1 MTVAGV
7 LVKLFTTFLPLIKE
21 YITSPDKRKDILS
34 LRTMTAWV
42 IISLVIGT
50 GCALYLAEQADN
62 NLTLHEPLI
71 KQYTKIQ
78 QENQKLKS
86 EQILLKNT
94 LATCKEETRTALS
107 ICTIQEPATVTPQP
121 DYVYDP
127 RTHTMVVA
135 GEIKK

>member
-1 MTVAGV
+1 MPVAGV

-21 YITSPDKRKDILS
+21 YITSSDKRKNILS
-34 LRTMTAWV
+34 LQTMTAWV
-42 IISLVIGT
+42 IITLVIGT
-50 GCALYLAEQADN
+50 GCALYLAEQAVN
-62 NLTLHEPLI
+62 NLTLHEPMI

-94 LATCKEETRTALS
+94 LATCKDETRTALS
-107 ICTIQEPATVTPQP
+107 LCTIQEPATVTPQP

>member
-1 MTVAGV
+1 MPVAGV

-21 YITSPDKRKDILS
+21 YITSSDKRKNILS

-42 IISLVIGT
+42 IITLVIGT
-50 GCALYLAEQADN
+50 GCALYLAEQAVN

-86 EQILLKNT
+86 EQILLKNA
-94 LATCKEETRTALS
+94 LATCKDETRTVLS
-107 ICTIQEPATVTPQP
+107 LWSEQTSL
-121 DYVYDP
+121 
-127 RTHTMVVA
+127 
-135 GEIKK
+135 

>member
-1 MTVAGV
+1 MPVAGV

-21 YITSPDKRKDILS
+21 YITSSDKRKNILS
-34 LRTMTAWV
+34 LQTMTAWV
-42 IISLVIGT
+42 IITLVIGT
-50 GCALYLAEQADN
+50 GCALYLAEQAVN
-62 NLTLHEPLI
+62 NLTLHEPMI

-94 LATCKEETRTALS
+94 LTTCKEETRTALS

>member
-1 MTVAGV
+1 MPVAGV

-21 YITSPDKRKDILS
+21 YITSSDKRKNILS
-34 LRTMTAWV
+34 LQTMTAWV
-42 IISLVIGT
+42 IITLVIGT
-50 GCALYLAEQADN
+50 GCALYLAEQAVN

>member
-1 MTVAGV
+1 MPVAGV

-21 YITSPDKRKDILS
+21 YITSSDKRKNILS
-34 LRTMTAWV
+34 LQTMTAWV
-42 IISLVIGT
+42 IITLVIGT

-127 RTHTMVVA
+127 KTHTMVLA

>member
-1 MTVAGV
+1 MPVAGD

-21 YITSPDKRKDILS
+21 YITSSDKRKDILS

-127 RTHTMVVA
+127 KTHTMVVV

>member
-1 MTVAGV
+1 MPVAGV

-21 YITSPDKRKDILS
+21 YITSSDKRKDILS

-127 RTHTMVVA
+127 KTHTMVLA

>member
-1 MTVAGV
+1 MPVAGV

-21 YITSPDKRKDILS
+21 YITSSDKRKNILS
-34 LRTMTAWV
+34 LQTMTAWV
-42 IISLVIGT
+42 IITLVIGT
-50 GCALYLAEQADN
+50 GCALYLAEQAVN
-62 NLTLHEPLI
+62 NLTLHEPMI

-127 RTHTMVVA
+127 KTHTMVLA

>member
-1 MTVAGV
+1 MPVAGV

-21 YITSPDKRKDILS
+21 YITSSDKRKDILS

-50 GCALYLAEQADN
+50 GCALYLAEQAGN

-94 LATCKEETRTALS
+94 LAMCKEETRTALS
-107 ICTIQEPATVTPQP
+107 MCTIQEPATVTPQP

-127 RTHTMVVA
+127 KTHTMVLA

>member
-1 MTVAGV
+1 MAVAGV

-21 YITSPDKRKDILS
+21 YITSSDKRKDILS
-34 LRTMTAWV
+34 LQTMTAWV

-50 GCALYLAEQADN
+50 GCALYLAEQAVN

-107 ICTIQEPATVTPQP
+107 ICTIQEPATATPQP

-127 RTHTMVVA
+127 KTHTMVLA

>member
-1 MTVAGV
+1 MPVAGV

-21 YITSPDKRKDILS
+21 YITSSDKRKNILS
-34 LRTMTAWV
+34 LQTMTAWV
-42 IISLVIGT
+42 IITLVIGT
-50 GCALYLAEQADN
+50 GCALYLAEQAVN

-107 ICTIQEPATVTPQP
+107 ICIIQEPATDTPQP

-127 RTHTMVVA
+127 KTHTMVVA

>member
-1 MTVAGV
+1 MPVAGV

-21 YITSPDKRKDILS
+21 YITSSDKRKNILS
-34 LRTMTAWV
+34 LQTMTAWV
-42 IISLVIGT
+42 IITLVIGT
-50 GCALYLAEQADN
+50 GCALYLAEQAVN

-127 RTHTMVVA
+127 KTHTMVLA

>member
-1 MTVAGV
+1 MAVAGV

-21 YITSPDKRKDILS
+21 YITSSDKRKNILS
-34 LRTMTAWV
+34 LQTMTAWV
-42 IISLVIGT
+42 IITLVIGT
-50 GCALYLAEQADN
+50 GCALYLAEQAVN

-127 RTHTMVVA
+127 KTHTMVLA

>member
-1 MTVAGV
+1 MAVAGV

-21 YITSPDKRKDILS
+21 YITSSDKRKDILS
-34 LRTMTAWV
+34 LRTMSAWV

-50 GCALYLAEQADN
+50 GCALYLAEQAVN

-86 EQILLKNT
+86 EQSLLKKT
-94 LATCKEETRTALS
+94 IATYKEETRTALS
-107 ICTIQEPATVTPQP
+107 ICSIQDPVTVAPAQE
-121 DYVYDP
+121 YVYDP
-127 RTHTMVVA
+127 KSHTMVLT

>member
-1 MTVAGV
+1 MAVAGV

-21 YITSPDKRKDILS
+21 YITSSDKRKDILS

-50 GCALYLAEQADN
+50 GCALYLAEQAVN

-78 QENQKLKS
+78 QENQKLKA
-86 EQILLKNT
+86 EQSLLRKT
-94 LATCKEETRTALS
+94 LSTCKEETRTALS
-107 ICTIQEPATVTPQP
+107 ICSIQEPAAVTPTQE
-121 DYVYDP
+121 YVYDP
-127 RTHTMVVA
+127 KSHTMILT

>member
-1 MTVAGV
+1 MPVAGV

-21 YITSPDKRKDILS
+21 YITSSDKRKDILS
-34 LRTMTAWV
+34 LQTMTAWV
-42 IISLVIGT
+42 IITLVIGT
-50 GCALYLAEQADN
+50 GCALYLAEQAVN

-127 RTHTMVVA
+127 KTHTMVLA